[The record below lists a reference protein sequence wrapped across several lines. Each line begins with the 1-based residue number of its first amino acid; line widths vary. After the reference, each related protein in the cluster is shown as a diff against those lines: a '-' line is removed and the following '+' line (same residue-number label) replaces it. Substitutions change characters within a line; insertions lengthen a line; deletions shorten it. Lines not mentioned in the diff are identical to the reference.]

1 MDHHNVMPVDAEED
15 IVMER
20 VQHLTQQLN
29 AELSAKSL
37 LQ

>member
-1 MDHHNVMPVDAEED
+1 MPVDAEED